1 MTMSSFSEITA
12 ILVLAAVAGVAGLRL
27 RQPLIIAFLA
37 AGILAGPSGL
47 GIIQSYDQ
55 IELFAH
61 IGIAVLLFIVGLKL
75 DLALIRTTGAVALA
89 TGLGQVV
96 FTSIIGFFIALA
108 LGMDAVS
115 AAYVAVALTFSST
128 IIIVKLLSDKKEIDS
143 LHGRIALGFLIVQ
156 DIMAI
161 LALIGLATFD
171 TGRSA
176 QAAPHVAMALV
187 IVKVTVLILG
197 IGILM
202 RYVLPGLLKRLA
214 ASSELLILFAI
225 TWALLVSALCDRL
238 GLSKEVG
245 AFLAG
250 ISLASTEY
258 RDAIGARLVTL
269 RDFLLVFFF
278 IDLGARME
286 WSAVG
291 DQLGQ
296 ASIFSL
302 FVLVGNPL
310 IVLAIMGA
318 MGYRRRTGFLAGLTV
333 AQISEFSL
341 IVAAAGL
348 ALGHI
353 SPQTMG
359 LITLVGV
366 VTILASTYMILYSGR
381 LYEVFS
387 PWLGV
392 FERSNPYR
400 EAQCNDCFVM
410 PRVDVVLVGLG
421 GYGRELAENLL
432 ERGRQIIGVDF
443 DPQAL
448 DYCRSRGIPVL
459 YGDMGDPETHDGLP
473 LAHARWVVSTVRNPD
488 VDLQLLR
495 HLREK
500 GYTGR
505 VALTAR
511 TKEEAELYLRANP
524 HVVLRPFLDAAE
536 QGADALTGAWHDLY
550 QETDWPVSFREIRIK
565 TGSAFA
571 GHAIRD
577 VPLRSE
583 AGVSIVAVSR
593 AGRVSFNPDPDFQ
606 LFPSDRIVIMGPP
619 EDLRQAEA
627 LIHRVVDPATEEET
641 GSVSLVEA
649 RVPATSAQAGRTLE
663 QTGFRQVYGATVIGI
678 RRGKEYLMSPGP
690 GVRLEE
696 GDVLLV
702 MGTADSFEQ
711 LRQDF
716 EL

>member
-1 MTMSSFSEITA
+1 MSSFLEIAA
-12 ILVLAAVAGVAGLRL
+12 ILALAAFMGAVGQRL

-37 AGILAGPSGL
+37 AGILVGPSCM
-47 GIIQSYDQ
+47 GIIQSHDQ
-55 IELFAH
+55 VELFAR
-61 IGIAVLLFIVGLKL
+61 IGIALLLFIVGLRL
-75 DLALIRTTGAVALA
+75 DLTLIRTTGPVALA

-96 FTSIIGFFIALA
+96 FTSVIGFAIAMA
-108 LGMDAVS
+108 MGMDTVS
-115 AAYVAVALTFSST
+115 AAYVSVALTFSST

-171 TGRSA
+171 MGRSA
-176 QAAPHVAMALV
+176 ESSPYIAMALV
-187 IVKVTVLILG
+187 IVKIAGLLLG
-197 IGILM
+197 IGLLM
-202 RYVLPGLLKRLA
+202 RYVLPPLLKLLA
-214 ASSELLILFAI
+214 ASTEMLILFAI
-225 TWALLVSALCDRL
+225 TWAMLVSALSDHL
-238 GLSKEVG
+238 GLSREVG

-250 ISLASTEY
+250 MSLASTEY

-269 RDFLLVFFF
+269 RDFLLIFFF
-278 IDLGARME
+278 IDLGARLE
-286 WSAVG
+286 WSTVG
-291 DQLGQ
+291 SQIGK
-296 ASIFSL
+296 AGIFSL
-302 FVLVGNPL
+302 FVLVGNPI

-366 VTILASTYMILYSGR
+366 VTILMSTYMILYSGR
-381 LYEVFS
+381 LYDVFS
-387 PWLGV
+387 RWLGV

-400 EAQCNDCFVM
+400 EAQCNNCFLM
-410 PRVDVVLVGLG
+410 PQVDVVLAGLG

-432 ERGRQIIGVDF
+432 ERGREIIGVDF

-448 DYCRSRGIPVL
+448 DFCRSRGIPVL

-473 LAHARWVVSTVRNPD
+473 LVNARWVVSTIRNPD
-488 VDLQLLR
+488 VDLLLLR

-500 GYTGR
+500 GFAGR

-511 TKEEAELYLRANP
+511 TKEDAETYLRANP
-524 HVVLRPFLDAAE
+524 NVVLRPFLDAAE

-550 QETDWPVSFREIRIK
+550 QETDWPVAFREIRIK
-565 TGSAFA
+565 SGSAFA
-571 GHAIRD
+571 GHTIRD

-583 AGVSIVAVSR
+583 ANVSIVAVSR
-593 AGRVSFNPDPDFQ
+593 AGRVFFNPGPDIQ

-619 EDLRQAEA
+619 DDLRQAEA
-627 LIHRVVDPATEEET
+627 MIHRVVDPSTDEDPE
-641 GSVSLVEA
+641 SVSLVEA
-649 RVPATSAQAGRTLE
+649 RVPAGSARAGKTLGD
-663 QTGFRQVYGATVIGI
+663 TGFRQIYDSTVIGI
-678 RRGKEYLMSPGP
+678 RRGDEYMISPGP
-690 GVRLEE
+690 HVRLEV
-696 GDVLLV
+696 GDSLLV
-702 MGTADSFEQ
+702 MGTSESFER

>member
-1 MTMSSFSEITA
+1 MGSFFEITA
-12 ILVLAAVAGVAGLRL
+12 ILVLAAVSGVAGLRL

-47 GIIQSYDQ
+47 GIIRSYDQ
-55 IELFAH
+55 VELFAH
-61 IGIAVLLFIVGLKL
+61 IGIALLLFIVGLRL
-75 DLALIRTTGAVALA
+75 DLGLIRTTGPVALA

-96 FTSIIGFFIALA
+96 FTSIIGFAIALA
-108 LGMDAVS
+108 MGMDAVS

-143 LHGRIALGFLIVQ
+143 LHGKIALGFLIVQ

-161 LALIGLATFD
+161 LALIALATFD

-176 QAAPHVAMALV
+176 ETSPYIAMALV
-187 IVKVTVLILG
+187 IVKITGLLVG
-197 IGILM
+197 IGLLM
-202 RYVLPGLLKRLA
+202 RYVLPALLKRLA
-214 ASSELLILFAI
+214 ASNEMLILFAI
-225 TWALLVSALCDRL
+225 TWAMLISALSDQL

-269 RDFLLVFFF
+269 RDFLLIFFF

-286 WSAVG
+286 WSTVG
-291 DQLGQ
+291 SQIGQ
-296 ASIFSL
+296 AGIFSL

-318 MGYRRRTGFLAGLTV
+318 MGYRRRTSFLAGLTV

-366 VTILASTYMILYSGR
+366 VTILASTYLILYSGPI
-381 LYEVFS
+381 YEIFS
-387 PWLGV
+387 HWLKV

-400 EAQCNDCFVM
+400 EARCNDCFVM

-421 GYGRELAENLL
+421 SYGRELAENLL

-448 DYCRSRGIPVL
+448 EFCRSRGIPVL

-473 LAHARWVVSTVRNPD
+473 LTSARWVVSTIRNPE
-488 VDLQLLR
+488 VDLHLLR

-500 GYTGR
+500 GFAGR

-511 TKEEAELYLRANP
+511 TKEEAEQYLRANP

-536 QGADALTGAWHDLY
+536 QGADALTGAWHDLN
-550 QETDWPVSFREIRIK
+550 QETDWPVAFREIRIK
-565 TGSAFA
+565 SGSAFA
-571 GHAIRD
+571 GHVIRD
-577 VPLRSE
+577 IPLRAE

-593 AGRVSFNPDPDFQ
+593 AGRVLFNPDPQIQ
-606 LFPSDRIVIMGPP
+606 LFPSDRVVIMGPP
-619 EDLRQAEA
+619 DDLRQAESM
-627 LIHRVVDPATEEET
+627 IHRVVDPATEEEAE
-641 GSVSLVEA
+641 SVSLVEA
-649 RVPATSAQAGRTLE
+649 RVPAGSVRAGKTLE
-663 QTGFRQVYGATVIGI
+663 QTGFRQIYGSTVIGI
-678 RRGKEYLMSPGP
+678 RRGDEYIISPGP
-690 GVRLEE
+690 DVRLEA

-702 MGTADSFEQ
+702 MGTGESFDL

-716 EL
+716 QL